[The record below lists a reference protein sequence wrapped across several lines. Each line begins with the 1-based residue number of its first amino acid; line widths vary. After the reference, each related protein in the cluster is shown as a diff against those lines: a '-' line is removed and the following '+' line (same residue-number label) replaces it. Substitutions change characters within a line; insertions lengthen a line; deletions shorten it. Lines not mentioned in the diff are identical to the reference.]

1 MPSTYALRFVVSVR
15 FPDKDREIL
24 HHACEIEGVNLS
36 TFLRRA
42 ALKELARMN
51 LLLNEDA
58 AIIRGD

>member
-1 MPSTYALRFVVSVR
+1 MANTNKLPFVVTVR
-15 FPDKDREIL
+15 FRDKDRTIL
-24 HHACEIEGVNLS
+24 HHASEIEGVNLS

-51 LLLNEDA
+51 LLSKDDI